1 MLNRRSARW
10 LVRLGV
16 AGALVLPLGG
26 CEELCN
32 EGAIT
37 WCQDEDSIR
46 SLNRA
51 PELGERIGVES
62 HEPGTRQSPVS
73 SGVGVVDLATEFRIR
88 VLDRDN
94 DRVLVE
100 WDLDGDGEFDV
111 SRTEGPF
118 GGSSR
123 IVEFYRHPAT
133 PLIRVRVSDFPRK
146 LGTPGN
152 VELEQRVAIV
162 ERGGNR
168 PPRAA
173 LTISPALA
181 RAGDPVTFDGS
192 ASTDP
197 DFYDNLPFRPLRF
210 RYNFGDTGI
219 GNVVS
224 DLGLSEVT
232 HTYEQPGTYAV
243 ALSVGDV
250 FGTES
255 SVSRTLT
262 VQEAGAP
269 NMPPTARFSV
279 TPPAPAIGQQ
289 ATFNGAA
296 SSDPEGPIAR
306 FQWDLDGDGTFE
318 VNSGRNPTTSTS
330 YAVPGEKLVSL
341 RVTDARGA
349 SATLRRA
356 VNVRTEPLPPLG
368 ASAAAA
374 QKPRSR
380 AAQLA
385 FGARLSGRPDR
396 GEQGSVRRRGP
407 SASLRGASGAGRL
420 LARALDPP
428 GRTTPAER
436 SLRRFL
442 KARWRTRISF
452 TLDRRSGRLS
462 ARGIALARTRRG
474 RGASACLRV
483 RLSGG
488 PGRRST
494 GTLTLLGGTGSG
506 ARLRGRTR
514 FRYRLEPSGSATVL
528 GRLSARR
535 GPARPLPRGCRRL
548 AP

>member
-1 MLNRRSARW
+1 VLSRRTAHW
-10 LVRLGV
+10 LVRLGI
-16 AGALVLPLGG
+16 AGVLVVPLGG

-51 PELGERIGVES
+51 PEIGERIGVES

-73 SGVGVVDLATEFRIR
+73 SGVGVVDLATTFRIG
-88 VLDRDN
+88 VFDRDN

-100 WDLDGDGEFDV
+100 WDLDGDGEFEV
-111 SRTEGPF
+111 SRTGGPL

-123 IVEFYRHPAT
+123 IVEFYRRPTT

-146 LGTPGN
+146 LGTPGD
-152 VELEQRVAIV
+152 VRREQRVAIV

-168 PPRAA
+168 PPLAA
-173 LTISPALA
+173 LTLSPAVA
-181 RAGDPVTFDGS
+181 RAGDPVILDGS
-192 ASTDP
+192 SSTDP
-197 DFYDNLPFRPLRF
+197 DFYDNQPFRPLFF
-210 RYNFGDTGI
+210 RYTFGDRDV
-219 GNVVS
+219 GNVAS
-224 DLGLSEVT
+224 DLGLSEVS
-232 HTYEQPGTYAV
+232 HTYEQPGTYTV
-243 ALSVGDV
+243 GLSVDDAFGSHSAV
-250 FGTES
+250 F
-255 SVSRTLT
+255 RTLT

-269 NMPPTARFSV
+269 NLLPTARFSV
-279 TPPAPAIGQQ
+279 SPPAPAIGQQ
-289 ATFNGAA
+289 ATFNGSA

-306 FQWDLDGDGTFE
+306 FQWDLDGDGSFE
-318 VNSGRNPTTSTS
+318 VNSGSNPTTSTS
-330 YAVPGEKLVSL
+330 YAAPGEKLVSL

-349 SATLRRA
+349 SATVRRA
-356 VNVRTEPLPPLG
+356 VNVRSEPLPPLG

-380 AAQLA
+380 AAQIA
-385 FGARLSGRPDR
+385 FGAQLSGKPGR
-396 GEQGSVRRRGP
+396 GEQGSVRRRGRTV
-407 SASLRGASGAGRL
+407 SLRGAIGTGRL

-428 GRTTPAER
+428 GRSTPAER

-442 KARWRTRISF
+442 NARWRTRISF
-452 TLDRRSGRLS
+452 TLDRRSRRLS
-462 ARGIALARTRRG
+462 ARGVALARTPRGRRG
-474 RGASACLRV
+474 SACLGV

-494 GTLTLLGGTGSG
+494 GVLTLLGGTGTG

-514 FRYRLEPSGSATVL
+514 LRYRLEPSGSATVL

-548 AP
+548 TR